1 MYELIIEM
9 AHTVWKNGFSLTA
22 LGTAVYVL
30 LKQRAVKKRLRRF
43 IPWLLADDSETKH
56 YVANQARIEMKV
68 DLLLQE
74 RGIEWS
80 VLTLETSANSAI
92 EDKASSTCSTVASSA
107 AQGAVRRGIWSYTNS
122 NMRRRKFMNKFKS
135 RKFWM
140 AVITGLLIILND
152 GLDLGIDQDTVL
164 AFAGIMATF
173 ILGEAGVDAVRSK
186 KAAKAEEDGSDF
198 SH

>member
-1 MYELIIEM
+1 
-9 AHTVWKNGFSLTA
+9 
-22 LGTAVYVL
+22 
-30 LKQRAVKKRLRRF
+30 
-43 IPWLLADDSETKH
+43 
-56 YVANQARIEMKV
+56 
-68 DLLLQE
+68 
-74 RGIEWS
+74 
-80 VLTLETSANSAI
+80 
-92 EDKASSTCSTVASSA
+92 
-107 AQGAVRRGIWSYTNS
+107 
-122 NMRRRKFMNKFKS
+122 MNKFKS